1 MFEFFKTMENFEN
14 SVNPEVKTDNSPEA
28 CVSPD
33 EPNYIE
39 LRSAALNN
47 FDCQFNELID
57 NYDETLNN
65 NDERRMRKDENIG
78 ILFNKIKNNNK
89 RSDQELR
96 KLENHIKRLDKEL
109 NNNVNKIEEQKKIIS
124 RNKNISDLQN
134 QKLENSTEKSSDIKK
149 WYVIL
154 LALIILFIGIQS
166 FLLFKL

>member
-65 NDERRMRKDENIG
+65 NDERRMRKDENLI
-78 ILFNKIKNNNK
+78 
-89 RSDQELR
+89 R
-96 KLENHIKRLDKEL
+96 KVSLQCMTTRLL
-109 NNNVNKIEEQKKIIS
+109 PH
-124 RNKNISDLQN
+124 SDLPR
-134 QKLENSTEKSSDIKK
+134 
-149 WYVIL
+149 
-154 LALIILFIGIQS
+154 
-166 FLLFKL
+166 